1 MDFGSVYVIK
11 NVLNNKYYVGQTRLP
26 IYTRVQAHTKYGYLL
41 TKAINKYSVDN
52 FILERLIVTPINQ
65 LDEVEKEYIKYY
77 DSIQPNGYNIL
88 EFGNRS
94 ESPYWTGETR
104 SEETKLKVS
113 LSKKGTCS
121 GKDNHFYGKRHSEE
135 TLEKIRQKAKGRTL
149 SLETRGKLSRIR
161 KGHPVSEETR
171 RKLSLANRGRP
182 PAKHTLEAAT
192 LARRLKASQKY
203 I

>member
-1 MDFGSVYVIK
+1 MEGTVYVLRNRI
-11 NVLNNKYYVGQTRLP
+11 NNKCYVGQTLQFVHERLAQH
-26 IYTRVQAHTKYGYLL
+26 TRCGYLL
-41 TKAINKYSVDN
+41 TDAIQKYGQENFELILVKYTLIDN
-52 FILERLIVTPINQ
+52 
-65 LDEVEKEYIKYY
+65 LDNLEKELVIKYN
-77 DSIQPNGYNIL
+77 SKQPNGYNIL
-88 EFGNRS
+88 EFGQVG
-94 ESPYWTGETR
+94 EGKYWTGRTR

-113 LSKKGTCS
+113 LNRKGKCV
-121 GKDNHFYGKRHSEE
+121 GKDNPFYGKRHSKELME
-135 TLEKIRQKAKGRTL
+135 QIASKNRGRKWSAEQK
-149 SLETRGKLSRIR
+149 ENLSRIR